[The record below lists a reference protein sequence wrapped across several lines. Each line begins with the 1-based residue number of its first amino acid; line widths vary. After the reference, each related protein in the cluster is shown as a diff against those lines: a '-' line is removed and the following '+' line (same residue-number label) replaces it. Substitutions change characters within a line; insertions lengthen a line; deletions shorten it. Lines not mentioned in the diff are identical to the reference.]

1 MRRYRLADAAKDD
14 LSDIHGYISQ
24 HNPVAASQLQGRF
37 FDTFGRLGRMPGMG
51 TTMPELGR
59 GDLRAFPVGNYVVF
73 YRPLPNG
80 VDIVRVVHGA
90 RDFESL
96 F

>member
-1 MRRYRLADAAKDD
+1 MSRYRLAGAAKDD
-14 LSDIHGYISQ
+14 LSDIYSYISQ

-37 FDTFGRLGRMPGMG
+37 FDTFSRLGRMPGMG
-51 TTMPELGR
+51 TAMTELGR

-73 YRPLPNG
+73 YRPLSHG

-90 RDFESL
+90 RDFDSL